1 MLILLASEGSAL
13 HKAADDRMT
22 LRRERIAPAS
32 PQVGFQGTGGTEA
45 SGEARERG
53 RDSESGARLAQAT
66 WPGSAPALE
75 EWRMWAAPP
84 PLGAAPRAP

>member
-1 MLILLASEGSAL
+1 MTSREHARRLMLILLASEGSAL
-13 HKAADDRMT
+13 RKAADDRMT
-22 LRRERIAPAS
+22 LQRGRLAGGAI
-32 PQVGFQGTGGTEA
+32 GFQGAGSTEA

-53 RDSESGARLAQAT
+53 V
-66 WPGSAPALE
+66 E